1 MGIVVNTIIGPHFFS
16 DDVNATAQIYSEFL
30 EETLPTLLEDVPLNI
45 LPNIIYQQDDHPA
58 HTSYIRDQVYQTLP
72 RNREDLIQRI
82 QEASRNITPAILHK
96 VRQSFMR
103 RVAACLEESGG
114 YFEHLL

>member
-1 MGIVVNTIIGPHFFS
+1 IGIHNDFHW
-16 DDVNATAQIYSEFL
+16 
-30 EETLPTLLEDVPLNI
+30 PLRSPRVTYEI
-45 LPNIIYQQDDHPA
+45 
-58 HTSYIRDQVYQTLP
+58 QVYQTLP

-103 RVAACLEESGG
+103 RVAVCLEESGG